1 MVDMMMFVQILLTVV
16 LVVVVIW
23 LTTIYW
29 RREIRMIEANNKA
42 AIESYTIKLKDQMEK
57 MVQIQTQKVSH
68 LEQLKQFVHSRKQ
81 NKSLKS
87 KVDFMTDVLC
97 EVQRQCDDADIGKM
111 SARQK
116 KHYDLLREMVS
127 GTIELLHYEELR
139 GVERV
144 DTLVVNTFCQEV
156 FENCEYH
163 VRGEVDLRLETEL
176 EDDETVCTNMVCLRK
191 VLTYLLMCAMQFT
204 AEGEIVME
212 VKRKQ
217 QRQKDYLRF
226 AIKDS
231 GKGIPEEVKDV
242 VFDRITGTDIESKI
256 IGVRLRLCKVLTR
269 LLGGSIYLDPSHKK
283 GTSVCLM
290 IRI

>member
-1 MVDMMMFVQILLTVV
+1 MMMFVQILLTVA

-116 KHYDLLREMVS
+116 KHFDLLREMVN
-127 GTIELLHYEELR
+127 GTIELLHYEDLR
-139 GVERV
+139 EIERI
-144 DTLVVNTFCQEV
+144 DTLVVNSFCQEV
-156 FENCEYH
+156 FESCDYH

-176 EDDETVCTNMVCLRK
+176 DDEETVFTNTACLRK
-191 VLTYLLMCAMQFT
+191 VLTYLLVCAMQFT
-204 AEGEIVME
+204 DEGEIVME
-212 VKRKQ
+212 VRRMQ
-217 QRQKDYLRF
+217 QKKDNYLRF

-231 GKGIPEEVKDV
+231 GQGIPEEVKDV
-242 VFDRITGTDIESKI
+242 VFDRITGTDIENKV
-256 IGVRLRLCKVLTR
+256 IGVRLRLCKALSR
-269 LLGGSIYLDPSHKK
+269 LLGGSIYLDPLHEK
-283 GTSVCLM
+283 GTSICLM

>member
-1 MVDMMMFVQILLTVV
+1 MFVQILLTVV

-97 EVQRQCDDADIGKM
+97 EVQRLCDDADIGKM
-111 SARQK
+111 SALQK
-116 KHYDLLREMVS
+116 KHFDLLREMVN
-127 GTIELLHYEELR
+127 GTIELLHYEDLR
-139 GVERV
+139 EIERI
-144 DTLVVNTFCQEV
+144 DTLVVNSFCQEV
-156 FENCEYH
+156 FESCDYH

-176 EDDETVCTNMVCLRK
+176 DDEETVFTNTACLRK
-191 VLTYLLMCAMQFT
+191 VLTYLLVCAMQFT
-204 AEGEIVME
+204 DEGEIVME
-212 VKRKQ
+212 VRRWQ
-217 QRQKDYLRF
+217 QKKENYLRF

-231 GKGIPEEVKDV
+231 GQGIPEEVKDV
-242 VFDRITGTDIESKI
+242 VFDRITGTDIENKV
-256 IGVRLRLCKVLTR
+256 IGVRLRLCKALSR
-269 LLGGSIYLDPSHKK
+269 LLGGSIYLDPLHEK
-283 GTSVCLM
+283 GTSICLM